1 MHRFSPYSTRAIKG
15 RKNGVRIR
23 KKKID
28 KSLSENNLVDHLMD
42 MGYSFEEA
50 WGCIPYLEKK
60 NIKHAVDFIENFKCN
75 YE

>member
-50 WGCIPYLEKK
+50 RGCIPYLEKK

>member
-1 MHRFSPYSTRAIKG
+1 
-15 RKNGVRIR
+15 
-23 KKKID
+23 
-28 KSLSENNLVDHLMD
+28 MD